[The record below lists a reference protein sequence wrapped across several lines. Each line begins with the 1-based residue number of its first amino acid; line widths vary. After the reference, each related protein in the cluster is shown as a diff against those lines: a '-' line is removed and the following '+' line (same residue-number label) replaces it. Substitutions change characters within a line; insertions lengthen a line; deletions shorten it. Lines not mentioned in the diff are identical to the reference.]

1 MLTILDFF
9 SSTSKSILWRLEL
22 KFQLPIKELLVL
34 IFKETINFIQEFNK
48 CIIYATCGSIIVSLV
63 SIGLFFKQNFMFPW
77 IELIRCLT
85 FLGYQL
91 HFKTFIAETG
101 AYSLLMNSIRLLHLY
116 SAVKCQIKCVSQMR
130 DAMQKDKI
138 K

>member
-1 MLTILDFF
+1 MDIVPGSDVDDFGF
-9 SSTSKSILWRLEL
+9 FFFDQQINPL
-22 KFQLPIKELLVL
+22 K
-34 IFKETINFIQEFNK
+34 EFNK
-48 CIIYATCGSIIVSLV
+48 WIIYATCGSIIVSLV
-63 SIGLFFKQNFMFPW
+63 SIGLFFKQNFLFPW